1 MKNKV
6 IISAII
12 AFFAVAGIAILPNGM
27 NAHALSP
34 EEEERMY
41 LVTIDKQ
48 IAIVTASAKKASS
61 YEKAKTIISEYKT
74 DLAAYLAE
82 LTDASKNTIM
92 DHIKLAEKEI
102 ADHFGVVTPEVPE
115 TPATPENNNENSGKE
130 ETTEENKPNTNVPQ
144 NSPDKPSN
152 KKPSNEKP
160 ANAPPKPENKPQL
173 AAPKIAKENKDS
185 LKAPNTGEK
194 NNNFELITISFAATL
209 LTALSAVVL
218 KKF

>member
-34 EEEERMY
+34 EEEERIH

-48 IAIVTASAKKASS
+48 IAIVTANAKKASS
-61 YEKAKTIISEYKT
+61 YEEAKTMMSEYKT
-74 DLAAYLAE
+74 NLAEYLAE

-92 DHIKLAEKEI
+92 DRIKLAEKEI
-102 ADHFGVVTPEVPE
+102 ADHFGVITPEAPE
-115 TPATPENNNENSGKE
+115 TPAAPENDNENSGKE
-130 ETTEENKPNTNVPQ
+130 EAAEENKPNTNVPQ
-144 NSPDKPSN
+144 NSP
-152 KKPSNEKP
+152 EKP
-160 ANAPPKPENKPQL
+160 ANAPAKPENKPQL
-173 AAPKIAKENKDS
+173 AAPEIAKENKDS

-194 NNNFELITISFAATL
+194 NNNFELVTISFVTTL
-209 LTALSAVVL
+209 LTALSVVVL

>member
-34 EEEERMY
+34 EEEERIY

-48 IAIVTASAKKASS
+48 IAIVTANAKKASS
-61 YEKAKTIISEYKT
+61 YEEAKTMMSEYKN
-74 DLAAYLAE
+74 DLAVYLAE
-82 LTDASKNTIM
+82 LTDASKNAVM
-92 DHIKLAEKEI
+92 DRIKLAEKEI

-115 TPATPENNNENSGKE
+115 TPVTPENDNENSGKE
-130 ETTEENKPNTNVPQ
+130 EAAEENKPNANVPQ
-144 NSPDKPSN
+144 NSP

-160 ANAPPKPENKPQL
+160 ANTPAKPENKPQL
-173 AAPKIAKENKDS
+173 VAPETAKERKDS

-194 NNNFELITISFAATL
+194 NNNFELITISFVATL

>member
-34 EEEERMY
+34 EEEEHIY

-48 IAIVTASAKKASS
+48 IAIVAANAKKANS
-61 YEKAKTIISEYKT
+61 YEEAKTIMSEYKT

-82 LTDASKNTIM
+82 LTDTSKNTIM

-102 ADHFGVVTPEVPE
+102 ADHFGVITPEAPG
-115 TPATPENNNENSGKE
+115 TPATPENDNENSGKE
-130 ETTEENKPNTNVPQ
+130 EAAEENKPNTNVPQ
-144 NSPDKPSN
+144 NSPE
-152 KKPSNEKP
+152 KPSNEKP
-160 ANAPPKPENKPQL
+160 ANTSVKPEENKPQL
-173 AAPKIAKENKDS
+173 VAPEIAKENKDS

-194 NNNFELITISFAATL
+194 NNNFELIIIGFAATL
-209 LTALSAVVL
+209 LTVLSAVVL

>member
-34 EEEERMY
+34 EEEERIY

-48 IAIVTASAKKASS
+48 IAIVTANAKKASS
-61 YEKAKTIISEYKT
+61 YEEAKTMMSEYKT

-82 LTDASKNTIM
+82 LTDTSKNTVM

-130 ETTEENKPNTNVPQ
+130 EAAEENKPNTNVPQ
-144 NSPDKPSN
+144 NSPE
-152 KKPSNEKP
+152 KPSNEKP
-160 ANAPPKPENKPQL
+160 ANTSVKPEENKPQL
-173 AAPKIAKENKDS
+173 AAPEIAKERKDS

-194 NNNFELITISFAATL
+194 NNNFELIAISFAATL
-209 LTALSAVVL
+209 LTALSVVVL
-218 KKF
+218 KKI

>member
-34 EEEERMY
+34 EEEERIH

-48 IAIVTASAKKASS
+48 IAIVTANAKKASS
-61 YEKAKTIISEYKT
+61 YEEAKTMMSEYKT
-74 DLAAYLAE
+74 NLAEYLAE
-82 LTDASKNTIM
+82 LTDASKNTII
-92 DHIKLAEKEI
+92 DRIKLAEKEI
-102 ADHFGVVTPEVPE
+102 ADHFGVITPEAPE
-115 TPATPENNNENSGKE
+115 TPAAPENDNENSGKE
-130 ETTEENKPNTNVPQ
+130 EAAEKNKPNTNVPQ
-144 NSPDKPSN
+144 NSP
-152 KKPSNEKP
+152 EKP
-160 ANAPPKPENKPQL
+160 ANAPAKPENKPQL
-173 AAPKIAKENKDS
+173 AAPEIAKENKDS

-194 NNNFELITISFAATL
+194 NNNFELMTISFVATL
-209 LTALSAVVL
+209 LTALSVVVL

>member
-34 EEEERMY
+34 EEEERIY

-48 IAIVTASAKKASS
+48 IAIVAANAKKANS
-61 YEKAKTIISEYKT
+61 YEEAKTIMSEYKT

-82 LTDASKNTIM
+82 LTDTGKNTVM
-92 DHIKLAEKEI
+92 DRIKLAEKEI
-102 ADHFGVVTPEVPE
+102 ADHFGVVTPKVPE
-115 TPATPENNNENSGKE
+115 TPAVPENNNENSGKE
-130 ETTEENKPNTNVPQ
+130 EATEENKPDANVPQ
-144 NSPDKPSN
+144 NSPE
-152 KKPSNEKP
+152 KPSNEKP
-160 ANAPPKPENKPQL
+160 ANTPVKPENKPQL
-173 AAPKIAKENKDS
+173 VAPETAKEIKGS

-194 NNNFELITISFAATL
+194 NNNFELITISFVATL

>member
-34 EEEERMY
+34 EEEERIY

-48 IAIVTASAKKASS
+48 IAIVAANAKKASS
-61 YEKAKTIISEYKT
+61 YKEAKTMMSEYKT

-82 LTDASKNTIM
+82 LTDASKNTVM
-92 DHIKLAEKEI
+92 DRIKLAEKEI

-115 TPATPENNNENSGKE
+115 TPVTPENDNENSGKE
-130 ETTEENKPNTNVPQ
+130 EAAEENKPNANVPQ
-144 NSPDKPSN
+144 NSPE
-152 KKPSNEKP
+152 KPSNEKP
-160 ANAPPKPENKPQL
+160 ANAPAKPENKPQL
-173 AAPKIAKENKDS
+173 VAPETAKETKDS

-194 NNNFELITISFAATL
+194 NNNFELITISFVTTL

>member
-74 DLAAYLAE
+74 DLAVYLAE

-102 ADHFGVVTPEVPE
+102 ADHFGVITPEAPE
-115 TPATPENNNENSGKE
+115 TPAAPENDNENSGKE
-130 ETTEENKPNTNVPQ
+130 EATEENKPDANVPQ
-144 NSPDKPSN
+144 NSPE
-152 KKPSNEKP
+152 KPSNEKP
-160 ANAPPKPENKPQL
+160 ANAPAKPENKPQL
-173 AAPKIAKENKDS
+173 AAPEIAEERKDS

-194 NNNFELITISFAATL
+194 NNNFELMTISFVATV
-209 LTALSAVVL
+209 LTALSVVVL

>member
-34 EEEERMY
+34 EEEERIY

-48 IAIVTASAKKASS
+48 IAIVAANAKKANS
-61 YEKAKTIISEYKT
+61 YEEAKTIMSEYKT
-74 DLAAYLAE
+74 NIAAYLIE
-82 LTDASKNTIM
+82 LTDTSKNTIM

-102 ADHFGVVTPEVPE
+102 ADHFGVITPEAPE
-115 TPATPENNNENSGKE
+115 APAAPENDNENSGKE
-130 ETTEENKPNTNVPQ
+130 EAAEENKPNTNVPQ
-144 NSPDKPSN
+144 
-152 KKPSNEKP
+152 KPSNEKP
-160 ANAPPKPENKPQL
+160 ANISVKPENKPQL
-173 AAPKIAKENKDS
+173 VAPEIAKENKDS

-194 NNNFELITISFAATL
+194 NNNFGLITISFAATL
-209 LTALSAVVL
+209 LTALSAAVL

>member
-34 EEEERMY
+34 EEEERIY
-41 LVTIDKQ
+41 LITIDKQ
-48 IAIVTASAKKASS
+48 IAIVAANAKKASS
-61 YEKAKTIISEYKT
+61 YEEAKTIMSNYKT

-82 LTDASKNTIM
+82 LTDTGKNTVM

-115 TPATPENNNENSGKE
+115 TPATPENDNENSGKE
-130 ETTEENKPNTNVPQ
+130 EAAEENKPNTNVPQ
-144 NSPDKPSN
+144 NSPE
-152 KKPSNEKP
+152 KPSNEKP
-160 ANAPPKPENKPQL
+160 ANTSVKPEENKPQL
-173 AAPKIAKENKDS
+173 AAPEIAKERKDS

-194 NNNFELITISFAATL
+194 NNNFELIAISFAATL
-209 LTALSAVVL
+209 LSALSVVVL

>member
-12 AFFAVAGIAILPNGM
+12 TFFAVAGIAILPNGM

-34 EEEERMY
+34 EEEERIY

-48 IAIVTASAKKASS
+48 IAIVAANAKKANS
-61 YEKAKTIISEYKT
+61 YEEAKTIMSEYKT

-82 LTDASKNTIM
+82 LTDTSKNTIM

-102 ADHFGVVTPEVPE
+102 ADHFGVITPEAPE
-115 TPATPENNNENSGKE
+115 TPAAPENDNENSGKE
-130 ETTEENKPNTNVPQ
+130 EATEENKPDANVPQ
-144 NSPDKPSN
+144 NRPG
-152 KKPSNEKP
+152 KPSNEKP
-160 ANAPPKPENKPQL
+160 ANTSVKPEENKPQL
-173 AAPKIAKENKDS
+173 VAPEIAKENKDS

-209 LTALSAVVL
+209 LTALSAVIL

>member
-34 EEEERMY
+34 EEEERIY
-41 LVTIDKQ
+41 LLTIDKQ
-48 IAIVTASAKKASS
+48 IAIVTANAKKASS
-61 YEKAKTIISEYKT
+61 YEEAKTMMSEYKN

-82 LTDASKNTIM
+82 LTDASKNAVM
-92 DHIKLAEKEI
+92 DRIKLAEKEI
-102 ADHFGVVTPEVPE
+102 ADHFGVITPEAPE
-115 TPATPENNNENSGKE
+115 TPAAPENDNENSGKE
-130 ETTEENKPNTNVPQ
+130 EAAEENKPNTNVPQ
-144 NSPDKPSN
+144 NSP
-152 KKPSNEKP
+152 EKP
-160 ANAPPKPENKPQL
+160 ANAPAKPENKPQL
-173 AAPKIAKENKDS
+173 VAPETAKEIKDS

-194 NNNFELITISFAATL
+194 NNNFELITISFVTTL
-209 LTALSAVVL
+209 LTVLSAVVL

>member
-6 IISAII
+6 IISAVI
-12 AFFAVAGIAILPNGM
+12 AFFAVAGLAILPNGM

-34 EEEERMY
+34 EEEERIY

-48 IAIVTASAKKASS
+48 IAIVAANAKKTNS
-61 YEKAKTIISEYKT
+61 YEEAKTIMSEYKT

-82 LTDASKNTIM
+82 LTDTGKNTVM
-92 DHIKLAEKEI
+92 DRIKLAEKEI
-102 ADHFGVVTPEVPE
+102 ADHFGVITPEAPG
-115 TPATPENNNENSGKE
+115 TPATPENDNENSGKE
-130 ETTEENKPNTNVPQ
+130 EATEENKPNTNVPQ
-144 NSPDKPSN
+144 NSPEKLL
-152 KKPSNEKP
+152 NEKP
-160 ANAPPKPENKPQL
+160 ANTPVKPENKPQL
-173 AAPKIAKENKDS
+173 AAPEIAKESKDS

-209 LTALSAVVL
+209 LTALSVVVL

>member
-6 IISAII
+6 IISAVI
-12 AFFAVAGIAILPNGM
+12 AFFAVAGLAILPNGM

-34 EEEERMY
+34 EEEERIY

-48 IAIVTASAKKASS
+48 IAIVAANAKKANS
-61 YEKAKTIISEYKT
+61 YEEAKTMMSEYKT

-102 ADHFGVVTPEVPE
+102 ADHFGVITPEAPG
-115 TPATPENNNENSGKE
+115 TPATPENDNEDSGKE
-130 ETTEENKPNTNVPQ
+130 EAAEENKPNTNVPQ
-144 NSPDKPSN
+144 NSPE
-152 KKPSNEKP
+152 KPSNEKP
-160 ANAPPKPENKPQL
+160 ANTSVKPEENKPQL
-173 AAPKIAKENKDS
+173 AAPEIAKEREDS

-194 NNNFELITISFAATL
+194 NNNFELIAISFAATL
-209 LTALSAVVL
+209 LTALSAVAL

>member
-34 EEEERMY
+34 EEEERIY

-48 IAIVTASAKKASS
+48 IAIVAANAKKANS
-61 YEKAKTIISEYKT
+61 YEEAKTIMSEYKT

-82 LTDASKNTIM
+82 LTDTGKNTIM

-102 ADHFGVVTPEVPE
+102 ADHFGVITPEAPE
-115 TPATPENNNENSGKE
+115 TPAAPENDNENSGKE
-130 ETTEENKPNTNVPQ
+130 EATEENKPNTNVPQ
-144 NSPDKPSN
+144 NSPEKPL
-152 KKPSNEKP
+152 NEKP
-160 ANAPPKPENKPQL
+160 ANTSVKPEENKPQL
-173 AAPKIAKENKDS
+173 AAPEIAKERKDS

-209 LTALSAVVL
+209 LTALSVVVL

>member
-12 AFFAVAGIAILPNGM
+12 AFFAVAGIAILSNGM

-34 EEEERMY
+34 EEEERMH
-41 LVTIDKQ
+41 LVTINKQ
-48 IAIVTASAKKASS
+48 IAIVTANAKKASS

-74 DLAAYLAE
+74 NLAEYLAE

-92 DHIKLAEKEI
+92 DRIKLAEKEI
-102 ADHFGVVTPEVPE
+102 ADHFGVITPEAPE
-115 TPATPENNNENSGKE
+115 TPAAPENDNENSGKE
-130 ETTEENKPNTNVPQ
+130 EAAEENKPNTNVPQ
-144 NSPDKPSN
+144 NSP
-152 KKPSNEKP
+152 EKP
-160 ANAPPKPENKPQL
+160 ANAPAKPENKPQL
-173 AAPKIAKENKDS
+173 AAPEIAKENKDS

-209 LTALSAVVL
+209 LTALSVVVL

>member
-34 EEEERMY
+34 EEEEHIY

-48 IAIVTASAKKASS
+48 IAIVTANAKKASS
-61 YEKAKTIISEYKT
+61 YEEAKTMMSEYKT
-74 DLAAYLAE
+74 NLAEYLAE
-82 LTDASKNTIM
+82 LTDASKNAVM
-92 DHIKLAEKEI
+92 DRIKLAEKEI
-102 ADHFGVVTPEVPE
+102 ADHFGVITPEAPE
-115 TPATPENNNENSGKE
+115 TPAAPENDNENSGKE
-130 ETTEENKPNTNVPQ
+130 EAAEENKPDANVPQ
-144 NSPDKPSN
+144 NSPE
-152 KKPSNEKP
+152 KPSNEKP
-160 ANAPPKPENKPQL
+160 ANAPTKPENKPQL
-173 AAPKIAKENKDS
+173 VAPETAKEIKDS

-194 NNNFELITISFAATL
+194 NNNFELITISFVATL
-209 LTALSAVVL
+209 LTALSVVVL

>member
-12 AFFAVAGIAILPNGM
+12 AFFAVAGIAILSNGM

-34 EEEERMY
+34 EEEERMH
-41 LVTIDKQ
+41 LVTINKQ
-48 IAIVTASAKKASS
+48 IAIVTANAKKASS

-74 DLAAYLAE
+74 NLAEYLAE

-92 DHIKLAEKEI
+92 DRIKLAEKEI
-102 ADHFGVVTPEVPE
+102 ADHFGVITPEAPE
-115 TPATPENNNENSGKE
+115 TPAAPENDNENSGKE
-130 ETTEENKPNTNVPQ
+130 EAAEENKPNTNVPQ
-144 NSPDKPSN
+144 NSP
-152 KKPSNEKP
+152 EKP
-160 ANAPPKPENKPQL
+160 ANAPAKPENKPQL
-173 AAPKIAKENKDS
+173 AAPEIAKENKDS

-194 NNNFELITISFAATL
+194 NNNFELVTISFVTTL
-209 LTALSAVVL
+209 LTALSVVVL

>member
-12 AFFAVAGIAILPNGM
+12 AFFAVAGIAILSNGM

-34 EEEERMY
+34 EEEERIY

-48 IAIVTASAKKASS
+48 IAIVTANAKKASS
-61 YEKAKTIISEYKT
+61 YEEAKTMMSEYKT

-82 LTDASKNTIM
+82 LTDTSKNTVM
-92 DHIKLAEKEI
+92 DRIKLAEKEI
-102 ADHFGVVTPEVPE
+102 ADHFGVATPEAPETPVTPE
-115 TPATPENNNENSGKE
+115 NDNENSGKE
-130 ETTEENKPNTNVPQ
+130 EAAEENKPNANVPQ
-144 NSPDKPSN
+144 NSPE
-152 KKPSNEKP
+152 KPSNEKP
-160 ANAPPKPENKPQL
+160 ANAPAKPENKPQL
-173 AAPKIAKENKDS
+173 VAPETAKERKDS

-194 NNNFELITISFAATL
+194 NNNFELITISFVAML
-209 LTALSAVVL
+209 LTALSVVVL

>member
-12 AFFAVAGIAILPNGM
+12 AFFAVAGIAILSNGM

-34 EEEERMY
+34 EEEERIH

-48 IAIVTASAKKASS
+48 IAIVTANAKKASS
-61 YEKAKTIISEYKT
+61 YEEAKTMMSEYKT
-74 DLAAYLAE
+74 NLAEYLAE

-92 DHIKLAEKEI
+92 DRIKLAEKEI
-102 ADHFGVVTPEVPE
+102 ADHFGVITPEAPE
-115 TPATPENNNENSGKE
+115 TPAAPENDNENSGKE
-130 ETTEENKPNTNVPQ
+130 EAAEENKPNTNVPQ
-144 NSPDKPSN
+144 NSP
-152 KKPSNEKP
+152 EKP
-160 ANAPPKPENKPQL
+160 ANAPAKPENKPQL
-173 AAPKIAKENKDS
+173 AAPEIAKENKDS

-194 NNNFELITISFAATL
+194 NNNFELVTISFVTTL
-209 LTALSAVVL
+209 LTALSVVVL

>member
-6 IISAII
+6 IISAVI

-34 EEEERMY
+34 EEEERIY

-48 IAIVTASAKKASS
+48 IAIVTANAKKASS
-61 YEKAKTIISEYKT
+61 YKEAKTIMSEYKT

-82 LTDASKNTIM
+82 LTDASKNTVM

-102 ADHFGVVTPEVPE
+102 ADHFGVVTPEAPE
-115 TPATPENNNENSGKE
+115 TPAAPENDNENSGKE
-130 ETTEENKPNTNVPQ
+130 EAAEENKPNTNVPQ
-144 NSPDKPSN
+144 NSPEKL
-152 KKPSNEKP
+152 SNEKP
-160 ANAPPKPENKPQL
+160 ANTSVKPEENKPQL
-173 AAPKIAKENKDS
+173 AAPEIAKERKDS

-209 LTALSAVVL
+209 LTALSVVVL

>member
-6 IISAII
+6 IISAVI
-12 AFFAVAGIAILPNGM
+12 AFFAVAGLAILPNGM

-34 EEEERMY
+34 EEEERIY

-48 IAIVTASAKKASS
+48 IAIVAANAKKTNS
-61 YEKAKTIISEYKT
+61 YEEAKTIMSEYKT

-82 LTDASKNTIM
+82 LTDTGKNTVM
-92 DHIKLAEKEI
+92 DRIKLAEKEI
-102 ADHFGVVTPEVPE
+102 ADHFGVITPEAPG
-115 TPATPENNNENSGKE
+115 TPATPENDNENSGKE
-130 ETTEENKPNTNVPQ
+130 EATEENKPNTNVPQ
-144 NSPDKPSN
+144 NSPEKLL
-152 KKPSNEKP
+152 NEKP
-160 ANAPPKPENKPQL
+160 ANTPVKPENKPQL
-173 AAPKIAKENKDS
+173 AAPEIAKESKDS

>member
-12 AFFAVAGIAILPNGM
+12 AFFAVAGLAILPNGM

-34 EEEERMY
+34 EEEERIY

-48 IAIVTASAKKASS
+48 IAIVAANAKKANS
-61 YEKAKTIISEYKT
+61 YEKAKTIMSEYKT

-82 LTDASKNTIM
+82 LTDTGKNTIM

-102 ADHFGVVTPEVPE
+102 ADHFGVITPEAPE
-115 TPATPENNNENSGKE
+115 TPAAPENDNGNSGKE
-130 ETTEENKPNTNVPQ
+130 EAAEEKENKPNTNVPQ
-144 NSPDKPSN
+144 NSPE
-152 KKPSNEKP
+152 KPSNEKP
-160 ANAPPKPENKPQL
+160 ANTSVKPEENKPQL
-173 AAPKIAKENKDS
+173 AAPEIAKERKDS

-194 NNNFELITISFAATL
+194 NNNFELITISFTATL
-209 LTALSAVVL
+209 LTALSVVVL

>member
-34 EEEERMY
+34 EEEERIH

-48 IAIVTASAKKASS
+48 IAIVTANAKKASS
-61 YEKAKTIISEYKT
+61 YEEAKTMMSEYKT
-74 DLAAYLAE
+74 NLAEYLAE

-92 DHIKLAEKEI
+92 DRIKLAEKEI
-102 ADHFGVVTPEVPE
+102 ADHFGVITPEAPE
-115 TPATPENNNENSGKE
+115 TPAAPENDNENSGKE
-130 ETTEENKPNTNVPQ
+130 EAAEKNKPNTNVPQ
-144 NSPDKPSN
+144 NSP
-152 KKPSNEKP
+152 EKP
-160 ANAPPKPENKPQL
+160 ANAPAKPENKPQL
-173 AAPKIAKENKDS
+173 AAPEIAKENKDS

-194 NNNFELITISFAATL
+194 NNNFELVTISFVTTL
-209 LTALSAVVL
+209 LTALSVVVL

>member
-48 IAIVTASAKKASS
+48 IAIVTTSAKKASS

-102 ADHFGVVTPEVPE
+102 ADHFGVITPEAPE
-115 TPATPENNNENSGKE
+115 APAAPENDNENSGKE
-130 ETTEENKPNTNVPQ
+130 EAAEENKPNTNVPQ
-144 NSPDKPSN
+144 
-152 KKPSNEKP
+152 KPSNEKP
-160 ANAPPKPENKPQL
+160 VNTSVKPEENKPQL
-173 AAPKIAKENKDS
+173 VAPEIAKENKDS

-209 LTALSAVVL
+209 LTALSVVVL

>member
-34 EEEERMY
+34 EEEERIY
-41 LVTIDKQ
+41 LITIDKQ
-48 IAIVTASAKKASS
+48 IAIVAANAKKASS
-61 YEKAKTIISEYKT
+61 YEEAKTIMSNYKT

-82 LTDASKNTIM
+82 LTDTGKNTVM

-115 TPATPENNNENSGKE
+115 TPATPENDNENSGKE
-130 ETTEENKPNTNVPQ
+130 EAAEENKPNTNVPQ

-152 KKPSNEKP
+152 EKP
-160 ANAPPKPENKPQL
+160 ANAPAKPENKPQL
-173 AAPKIAKENKDS
+173 AAPEIAKENKDS

-194 NNNFELITISFAATL
+194 NNNFELITISFVAML
-209 LTALSAVVL
+209 LTALSVVIL

>member
-34 EEEERMY
+34 EEEERIH

-48 IAIVTASAKKASS
+48 IAIVTANAKKASS
-61 YEKAKTIISEYKT
+61 YEEAKTMMSEYKT
-74 DLAAYLAE
+74 NLAEYLAE

-92 DHIKLAEKEI
+92 DRIKLAEKEI
-102 ADHFGVVTPEVPE
+102 ADHFGVITPETPE
-115 TPATPENNNENSGKE
+115 TPAAPENDNENSGKE
-130 ETTEENKPNTNVPQ
+130 EAAEKNKPNTNVPQ
-144 NSPDKPSN
+144 NSP
-152 KKPSNEKP
+152 EKP
-160 ANAPPKPENKPQL
+160 ANAPAKPENKPQL
-173 AAPKIAKENKDS
+173 AAPEIAKENKDS

-194 NNNFELITISFAATL
+194 NNNFELVTISFVTTL
-209 LTALSAVVL
+209 LTALSVVVL

>member
-6 IISAII
+6 IISAVI

-34 EEEERMY
+34 EEEERIY

-48 IAIVTASAKKASS
+48 IAIVTANAKKANS
-61 YEKAKTIISEYKT
+61 YEEAKTIMSEYKT

-82 LTDASKNTIM
+82 LTDASKNTVM

-102 ADHFGVVTPEVPE
+102 ADHFGVVTPEAPE
-115 TPATPENNNENSGKE
+115 TPAAPENHNENSGKE
-130 ETTEENKPNTNVPQ
+130 EAAEENKPNTNVPQ
-144 NSPDKPSN
+144 NSPE
-152 KKPSNEKP
+152 KPSNEKP
-160 ANAPPKPENKPQL
+160 ANTSVKPEENKPQL
-173 AAPKIAKENKDS
+173 AAPEIAKERKDS

-194 NNNFELITISFAATL
+194 NNNFELITISFVATL
-209 LTALSAVVL
+209 LTALSTVVL

>member
-1 MKNKV
+1 
-6 IISAII
+6 
-12 AFFAVAGIAILPNGM
+12 
-27 NAHALSP
+27 
-34 EEEERMY
+34 MY

-74 DLAAYLAE
+74 DLAVYLAE

-102 ADHFGVVTPEVPE
+102 ADHFGVITPEAPE
-115 TPATPENNNENSGKE
+115 TPAAPENDNENSGKE
-130 ETTEENKPNTNVPQ
+130 EATEENKPDANVPQ
-144 NSPDKPSN
+144 NSPE
-152 KKPSNEKP
+152 KPSNEKP
-160 ANAPPKPENKPQL
+160 ANAPAKPENKPQL
-173 AAPKIAKENKDS
+173 AAPEIAEERKDS

-194 NNNFELITISFAATL
+194 NNNFELMTISFVATV
-209 LTALSAVVL
+209 LTALSVVVL